1 MEKID
6 TPCLVIDLDKLEAN
20 ISLMQE
26 LATKMGVA
34 VRPHCKT
41 HKCSRIAKLQIAA
54 GAIGISAAKLSEAE
68 VLIEQGISDILIT
81 SPIVSEFKLNRLAL
95 CLKRAPELLLVLD
108 NPQNAEAL
116 NQLGQALNQPIQVLI
131 DLDPGIGRTGV
142 HPDNALNL
150 ARFLHEQPWLRV
162 KGIQCYAGNLQ
173 HVANYQERKVL
184 SLKTMEMASE
194 IFRALKS
201 LFPDMHILTG
211 SGTGT
216 FDIDPDA
223 SEVTEIQPGSYTV
236 MDVQYER
243 IGSKDDPQ
251 HFSQFQNAMTLL
263 STVISSNRAEHV
275 TVDAGTKAIYVD
287 PKYQP
292 RIISHPHLSYDWGGF
307 GDEHG
312 KITGTGT
319 LPSNATLIEMVV
331 PHCDPTINLYDQ
343 FVMVRNNEMVDVWEI
358 DLRGKSQ

>member
-6 TPCLVIDLDKLEAN
+6 TPCLVIDLDKLETN
-20 ISLMQE
+20 ISLMQN
-26 LATKMGVA
+26 LATQMGVGL
-34 VRPHCKT
+34 RPHCKT
-41 HKCSRIAKLQIAA
+41 HKCSRIAKLQLAA
-54 GAIGISAAKLSEAE
+54 GANGISAAKLSEAE
-68 VLIEQGISDILIT
+68 ILIEQGIVDILIT
-81 SPIVSEFKLNRLAL
+81 SPIVSECKLQRLSR
-95 CLKRAPELLLVLD
+95 CLQKAPGLLLVLD

-116 NQLGQALNQPIQVLI
+116 NQLGQTLNQPIQVLI

-142 HPDNALNL
+142 HPNNALNF
-150 ARFLHEQPWLRV
+150 ARFLQEQPWLRV
-162 KGIQCYAGNLQ
+162 QGIQCYAGNLQ
-173 HVANYQERKVL
+173 HVADYQERKER
-184 SLKTMEMASE
+184 SLKTMEIASE
-194 IFRALKS
+194 IFRSLQP
-201 LFPDMHILTG
+201 LFPALHILTG

-243 IGSKDDPQ
+243 IGSKDNPQ
-251 HFSQFQNAMTLL
+251 QFRQFQNAMTLW
-263 STVISSNRAEHV
+263 STVISSNRTEHV
-275 TVDAGTKAIYVD
+275 TVDAGTKAIYFD

-292 RIISHPHLSYDWGGF
+292 RIISHPHLAYDWGGF

-312 KITGTGT
+312 KITATGM
-319 LPSNATLIEMVV
+319 LPSTGDLLEMVV

-343 FVMVRNNEMVDVWEI
+343 FVMVRDNEVVELWDI

>member
-1 MEKID
+1 MQQYAAD
-6 TPCLVIDLDKLEAN
+6 TGI
-20 ISLMQE
+20 
-26 LATKMGVA
+26 A

-41 HKCSRIAKLQIAA
+41 HKCSRIAKLQVEE

-68 VLIEQGISDILIT
+68 QLIDQGISNILIT
-81 SPIVSEFKLNRLAL
+81 SPIVSAPKLNRLAR
-95 CLKRAPELLLVLD
+95 CLDKAPELLLVID
-108 NPQNAEAL
+108 NIQNAEAL
-116 NQLGQALNQPIQVLI
+116 NQLGHALHQPINVLI

-142 HPDNALNL
+142 HPDAILEFAHLLQKNS
-150 ARFLHEQPWLRV
+150 WLRIH
-162 KGIQCYAGNLQ
+162 GIQCYAGNLQ
-173 HVANYQERKVL
+173 HVSNYEERKTR

-194 IFRALKS
+194 IFRVLKPYFS
-201 LFPDMHILTG
+201 EFHILTG

-216 FDIDPDA
+216 FDIDPQA

-236 MDVQYER
+236 MDVQYET
-243 IGSKDDPQ
+243 IGSKKDPQ
-251 HFSQFQNAMTLL
+251 HFNYFQNALTLL

-275 TVDAGTKAIYVD
+275 TVDAGTKAIYFD
-287 PKYQP
+287 PDFKP

-312 KITGTGT
+312 KVTGNS
-319 LPSNATLIEMVV
+319 LPGNGELIEMIV

-343 FVMVRNNEMVDVWEI
+343 LVIIHNNEVIDVWEI